1 MLLSGFISYQLPK
14 AKMSRF
20 SAIISLYNYDKMNLN
35 DDVVH
40 TETTLLYQDFLFQKV
55 LKQSRS
61 KSKFISV
68 LKSDKIP
75 LVFFWWHHPWYRYL
89 GSRNVRF
96 TLDVLSSSNGHE
108 QSPDGKADRSKV

>member
-40 TETTLLYQDFLFQKV
+40 TETTLLY
-55 LKQSRS
+55 
-61 KSKFISV
+61 
-68 LKSDKIP
+68 
-75 LVFFWWHHPWYRYL
+75 
-89 GSRNVRF
+89 
-96 TLDVLSSSNGHE
+96 
-108 QSPDGKADRSKV
+108 